1 MHRYSATHMEQK
13 QPIRGPLAGLL
24 ASPCGVWVRI
34 ETDDRGAGWRRLLLA
49 MTRRG
54 VLSGTLPAAEGSK

>member
-1 MHRYSATHMEQK
+1 MKRK

-54 VLSGTLPAAEGSK
+54 VLGREAFNSVANRHKI